1 MEKISNSF
9 INWDKKKD
17 NFAEKK
23 LTQAEIAKNVEENER
38 QAAKEQKNNHQ
49 AAFR

>member
-9 INWDKKKD
+9 INRDKKKD

-23 LTQAEIAKNVEENER
+23 LTQAEISKNVEENER
-38 QAAKEQKNNHQ
+38 QAAKEQNNHQ